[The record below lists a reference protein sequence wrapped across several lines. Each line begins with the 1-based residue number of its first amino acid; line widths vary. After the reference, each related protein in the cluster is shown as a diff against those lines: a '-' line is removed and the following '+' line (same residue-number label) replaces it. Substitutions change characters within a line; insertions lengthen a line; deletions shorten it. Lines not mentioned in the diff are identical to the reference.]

1 MTATSIDRDLAV
13 RGLLYVIAAGVIWG
27 TIGPAIALVNNS
39 SNLSAFTVTAY
50 RSVLAVV
57 VLTIAVT
64 IRGQVDAAV
73 HVVRTQ
79 RGRVVTVGLLTATF
93 QLLFFIAVI
102 GAGVSVAT
110 VVMLGFAPVLLLIL
124 TSVRQRRLPP
134 GPQALT
140 VGTALLGLT
149 LVALVGESG
158 PRPDG
163 IVWGLAAALGSG
175 TAYALSAE
183 IAPPLTQN
191 HGAVPVTTATM
202 SVAALFLVPIG
213 LISGTTGS
221 NTLIPESPR
230 VWLLI
235 LYLGVFTMA
244 VAYVLLF
251 AGLRTTPSSVAVV
264 ATLIEP
270 VTAVAIA
277 VAFLGE
283 ALTPVGVL
291 GAALILASIASLG
304 VKREPQPQ

>member
-1 MTATSIDRDLAV
+1 MTATQTHHDLAL
-13 RGLLYVIAAGVIWG
+13 RGLLYVVAAGVIWG
-27 TIGPAIALVNNS
+27 TIGPAVALVNDA

-50 RSVLAVV
+50 RSVLAVT
-57 VLTIAVT
+57 VLTIATVT
-64 IRGQVDAAV
+64 KRQVGAV
-73 HVVRTQ
+73 AHVVRTQ
-79 RGRVVTVGLLTATF
+79 RGRVVTVGLLTTTF

-110 VVMLGFAPVLLLIL
+110 VVMLGFAPVLLLVL
-124 TSVRQRRLPP
+124 TSARQRRLPA

-140 VGTALLGLT
+140 VGTALVGLT

-163 IVWGLAAALGSG
+163 IAWGLAAALGAG
-175 TAYALSAE
+175 AAYAVSAE
-183 IAPPLTQN
+183 IAAPLTQG

-202 SVAALFLVPIG
+202 CVAALVLVPVG
-213 LISGTTGS
+213 LLSGLTGS
-221 NTLIPESPR
+221 NALVPETPR

-270 VTAVAIA
+270 VTAVAMA

-283 ALTPVGVL
+283 VLTLSGVVGS
-291 GAALILASIASLG
+291 ALILAAIASLG
-304 VKREPQPQ
+304 VRRQPQPQ